1 MATKNGGKYLR
12 EQLDSILLQL
22 GKSDEIII
30 SDDASVDD
38 TLEILRSYND
48 PRIHIIQNSGSV
60 GVTRNFERSLTQCR
74 GDYIFL
80 ADQDDVWLPNKIK
93 KTLEHL
99 QSATLVV
106 SDCLIVDHSLRL
118 RNESFF
124 RINNSGKGLIRNI
137 LRNSYVG
144 CCMAFR
150 RQLLDHSLP
159 FPTDIPM
166 HDFWIGMIGELH
178 YDVRFIPDQLVF
190 HRRHNTNASS
200 TGRKSALNLFRRID
214 FRYRI
219 IKNLIL
225 HKSYAG

>member
-12 EQLDSILLQL
+12 EQLDSILFQL

-60 GVTRNFERSLTQCR
+60 GVAANFERSLTQCR
-74 GDYIFL
+74 GEYIFL
-80 ADQDDVWLPNKIK
+80 ADQDDVWLPDKIK

-118 RNESFF
+118 KNESFF

-159 FPTDIPM
+159 FPPDIPM